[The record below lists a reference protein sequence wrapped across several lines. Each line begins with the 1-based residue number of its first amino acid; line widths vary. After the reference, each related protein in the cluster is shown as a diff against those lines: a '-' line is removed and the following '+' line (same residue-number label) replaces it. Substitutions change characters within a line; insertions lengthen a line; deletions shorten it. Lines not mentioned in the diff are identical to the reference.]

1 MPPRGNQP
9 QERVCEANWRRSL
22 CAAKRDPRLRG
33 CTPLRTPIRKSEGAG
48 AKRTQYYCPF
58 LTPPPLPPPL
68 SRVFPRTPAGGRGR
82 PPCQRV
88 TPHSVGRCRGATEGS
103 GPEGLSPLGDWGI
116 PTGLASPS
124 IPGQPPAHC
133 KGGGLPPSLAPL
145 VRKFSQQSVGAG
157 HARPSTLPLP
167 PMYLLPL
174 RPALQPPAPPDL
186 KTQKNRPHPVAAPD
200 GGLGYRFV

>member
-48 AKRTQYYCPF
+48 AKRKQYYFSF
-58 LTPPPLPPPL
+58 LTPPPLPPLL
-68 SRVFPRTPAGGRGR
+68 SRAFPRTPAVFNGCYNLGRQ
-82 PPCQRV
+82 P
-88 TPHSVGRCRGATEGS
+88 AKGS
-103 GPEGLSPLGDWGI
+103 PSGELAEPARPEGFRRAVCCHPFSGNPRPL
-116 PTGLASPS
+116 
-124 IPGQPPAHC
+124 QR
-133 KGGGLPPSLAPL
+133 GGGLPPSLAPL

-167 PMYLLPL
+167 PMYLLP
-174 RPALQPPAPPDL
+174 R
-186 KTQKNRPHPVAAPD
+186 RE
-200 GGLGYRFV
+200 GS